1 MFKNIKKNL
10 KEKETTYL
18 GLILFVGGIAS
29 VFMGKSTWLESAG
42 IITTALAL
50 MGCSVKNNDK

>member
-18 GLILFVGGIAS
+18 GVILFIGGIAS
-29 VFMGKSTWLESAG
+29 VFMGKSTWLESTG
-42 IITTALAL
+42 ITTTALAL
-50 MGCSVKNNDK
+50 MGCSVRNNE

>member
-18 GLILFVGGIAS
+18 GVILFIGGIAS

-50 MGCSVKNNDK
+50 MGCSVRNNK